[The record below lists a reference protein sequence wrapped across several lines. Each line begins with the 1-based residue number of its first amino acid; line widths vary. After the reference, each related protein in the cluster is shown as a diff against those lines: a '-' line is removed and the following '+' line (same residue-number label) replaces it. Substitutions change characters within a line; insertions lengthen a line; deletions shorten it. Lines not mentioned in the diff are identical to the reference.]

1 MELNSAKPEMQDHEA
16 EEKAILDQVCHE
28 CMVAID
34 TKNKESFKEQF
45 EYLVANILHKV
56 TEPEGLEGEQSC

>member
-34 TKNKESFKEQF
+34 TKNKESFKE
-45 EYLVANILHKV
+45 
-56 TEPEGLEGEQSC
+56 